1 MLKKNEIIRLK
12 IDGITN
18 EGNGVGRYEGMAV
31 FVPFTALGDEIS
43 CKIVKLKKTFAYG
56 IIDEIITPSKERIEP
71 DCSAYKKCGGC
82 SFRHM
87 SYEAEL
93 KAKQGFVSDA
103 FERIGKLDIDFDD
116 ILGCEEIYHYR
127 NKAQYPVC
135 EKDGKLAC
143 GFYSKRSHRV
153 VDNNSCFLQPEIFNE
168 IAGKTVSL
176 LGDKGF
182 TAYDEESG
190 KGVIRHIYI
199 RHGSHTKEIMLCIVA
214 AHADKR
220 FKHISEEISKLFP
233 EIKSI
238 ILNINPDKTNVV
250 LGKRNK
256 ILFGE
261 GYITDIMCKNKVQIS
276 HHSFYQINTSQA
288 EKLYGIVKEYADLNG
303 DETLLDLYCGIG
315 TIGFSLV
322 KNVKKLIGVEIVPDA
337 IENAKLNAKLNGI
350 SNAEFICG
358 DAGTV
363 ANELIKRGETPDIII
378 ADPARK
384 GCDSV
389 SLDAMLKMNPKKI
402 VMVSCNPTTCA
413 RDVKYLCD
421 NGYNAVKG
429 QAVDMFP
436 RTGHVESIVLLSHK
450 SPDSVI
456 NVKVEFGDGEGK
468 VPLDAIAEWAKKYQ
482 SKPKITYKMI
492 QEYVEKKYGF
502 KVHTAYIAEV
512 KRSLGLTM
520 YDAPNAVKELKQ
532 PRKHPSKEKVEAI
545 KDALKHFEVI

>member
-199 RHGSHTKEIMLCIVA
+199 RHGFHTKEIMLCIVA
-214 AHADKR
+214 AHADNR
-220 FKHISEEISKLFP
+220 FKHISEEISKQFP

-238 ILNINPDKTNVV
+238 ILNINPNKTNVV
-250 LGKRNK
+250 LGKKNEV
-256 ILFGE
+256 LFGE
-261 GYITDIMCKNKVQIS
+261 GYITDIMCGNKVQIS
-276 HHSFYQINTSQA
+276 PHSFYQINTSQA
-288 EKLYGIVKEYADLNG
+288 EKLYGIVKEYADLDG
-303 DETLLDLYCGIG
+303 SETLLDLYCGIG

-389 SLDAMLKMNPKKI
+389 SLDAMLKMNSKKI

-436 RTGHVESIVLLSHK
+436 RTGHVECVVLLS
-450 SPDSVI
+450 
-456 NVKVEFGDGEGK
+456 
-468 VPLDAIAEWAKKYQ
+468 
-482 SKPKITYKMI
+482 
-492 QEYVEKKYGF
+492 
-502 KVHTAYIAEV
+502 
-512 KRSLGLTM
+512 R
-520 YDAPNAVKELKQ
+520 
-532 PRKHPSKEKVEAI
+532 
-545 KDALKHFEVI
+545 